1 MKNVLFHTPS
11 HVKKAKIGG
20 SQIFQKYG
28 FLISLRLASPR
39 FSNKGKKPINIPVWW
54 RAARKTSSQTRLE
67 REKPFFRVDQVNDSK
82 T

>member
-1 MKNVLFHTPS
+1 MGQSNIS
-11 HVKKAKIGG
+11 EI
-20 SQIFQKYG
+20 Q

-39 FSNKGKKPINIPVWW
+39 FSRRVKRPVWW

-67 REKPFFRVDQVNDSK
+67 REKPFFRVDEGNDSK